1 MYFISRI
8 CVLSALLAC
17 LSFLEGCTPRKGRPS
32 YISLAGCSLDTVAG
46 MVGALDQVP
55 ADSLTAGLR
64 AWRGLCGVCLQDKSY
79 ADTLGPQSLI
89 DSVVDYYEQVKS
101 PYLATAYFYKARSL
115 YYRNE
120 YDASMPF
127 YFKAERLAEKLDDY
141 AMLARINM
149 DIGEFNIH
157 QQYYEKARER
167 YKKALFYYDLV
178 KENQVDIYAYIGI
191 GDTYVCADEFDA
203 EQAFNYYYKALEK
216 AKNDSGW
223 LELIF
228 YQIGFLYYMLDEADS
243 AKYYLLQSEKVSIKN
258 KEFSSRDLYLS
269 GIYYSERDFDSAIY
283 YADMGIQSNPNIYVK
298 RECYTIKVGIAEQVG
313 DNEEADRC
321 RRQILNCSD
330 SIAKIERSQHEAYVY
345 ESEYHA
351 DQARVRTRNRWIAAV
366 ATGTALVL
374 VFLLLVGM
382 HWRRKKLQYEK
393 NEKEGRQTESE
404 RNSLIAEQFETV
416 GRRIS
421 VRMGDLQRQGLDYE
435 TSLRNAYNHILCLD
449 NYPDFCRVVNRQF
462 NNMATK
468 LHVQYPQLDE
478 RDMKLCILHLLQTRN
493 KDIAML
499 LYISIN
505 SVGNTKTRL
514 AKKVG
519 AGSATVLTRLLYDI
533 FAGRCLN

>member
-17 LSFLEGCTPRKGRPS
+17 LSFSEGCTPRKGRPS

-64 AWRGLCGVCLQDKSY
+64 AWRGLCRVCLQDKSY

-89 DSVVDYYEQVKS
+89 DSVMDYYEQAKS

-149 DIGEFNIH
+149 DIGEFNIY
-157 QQYYEKARER
+157 QQYHKKARLR
-167 YKKALFYYDLV
+167 FQRALQYYKLTREKQNIYALTGIGYSYMYDKEYDPIKALSYFYRALDLSCGDSAQMGIV
-178 KENQVDIYAYIGI
+178 LYEIGF
-191 GDTYVCADEFDA
+191 V
-203 EQAFNYYYKALEK
+203 YYKI
-216 AKNDSGW
+216 N
-223 LELIF
+223 LI
-228 YQIGFLYYMLDEADS
+228 DS
-243 AKYYLLQSEKVSIKN
+243 AKYYLRQSELICENNDEVQ
-258 KEFSSRDLYLS
+258 SRSLYLAL
-269 GIYYSERDFDSAIY
+269 IYCEEGKYDSACY
-283 YADMGIQSNPNIYVK
+283 YTDLGIDSTTNIYVK
-298 RECYTIKVGIAEQVG
+298 RACYDIKASIAEQVG

-366 ATGTALVL
+366 ATGAALVF
-374 VFLLLVGM
+374 VFLLLAGM

>member
-17 LSFLEGCTPRKGRPS
+17 LSFSEGCTPRKGRPS

-64 AWRGLCGVCLQDKSY
+64 AWRGLCRVCLQDKSY
-79 ADTLGPQSLI
+79 VDTLGPQSLI
-89 DSVVDYYEQVKS
+89 DSVMDYYEQAKS

-149 DIGEFNIH
+149 DIGEFNIY

-167 YKKALFYYDLV
+167 YKKALFYYDLIEETHDNV
-178 KENQVDIYAYIGI
+178 YAFIGL
-191 GDTYVCADEFDA
+191 GDTYVGAKEFNPEHA
-203 EQAFNYYYKALEK
+203 IGYYSEAMNLAKGDSAL
-216 AKNDSGW
+216 
-223 LELIF
+223 LELIIF
-228 YQIGFLYYMLDEADS
+228 QIGYVFYAQGELDS
-243 AKYYLLQSEKVSIKN
+243 AKHYFLQSENIYKYTNSIPSQSLFLSFIYNKKN
-258 KEFSSRDLYLS
+258 SLDSSL
-269 GIYYSERDFDSAIY
+269 Y
-283 YADMGIQSNPNIYVK
+283 YADIALETTENIYV
-298 RECYTIKVGIAEQVG
+298 RRACYDIKASIAEQIG

-321 RRQILNCSD
+321 RRQILDCSD

-366 ATGTALVL
+366 ATGAALVL
-374 VFLLLVGM
+374 VFLLFAGM